1 MRSKGFSIREIDPP
15 FVKRPDESYDI
26 SMSDR
31 TVKFVHGREGVD
43 PFLGSYERKGKIV
56 IPTDSG
62 RSALVLALRHLG
74 GNGFSGTAWIP
85 AYSCPSLPAVF
96 RKSGIRL
103 RFYENSAGFKPVFP
117 GSGPS
122 RGDLLLI
129 IHYFGFPNHGALAW
143 FRSRSPEN
151 RPFLVEDCAGAS
163 LSGNVGLEGDFAL
176 FSFRKFFQVPDGGA
190 LVSSFPV
197 QADLAPPD
205 PRIEEKREKAFG
217 YLQKGEFEKGLSL
230 LEEAEAD
237 LEASFSSL
245 PRRPSSASWEKLN
258 AENFPEE
265 ARRRRVFG
273 KLILDH
279 LSRPAF
285 ESYGIRPLF
294 GSVGEDAAPLVFP
307 VRVAFDANRI
317 RFLLRKSGYECPS
330 LWRLNPALRF
340 SFPSAYALGERTVGL
355 PLPLQG
361 KDEDLELLFRSLE
374 MASR

>member
-1 MRSKGFSIREIDPP
+1 MRDETSKL
-15 FVKRPDESYDI
+15 
-26 SMSDR
+26 
-31 TVKFVHGREGVD
+31 VHRKEGVD
-43 PFLGSYERKGKIV
+43 PFLGSYESVGRVV

-62 RSALVLALRHLG
+62 RSALVLALRHLAR
-74 GNGFSGTAWIP
+74 NGFSGTAWLP

-117 GSGPS
+117 SSGPS

-129 IHYFGFPNHGALAW
+129 IHYFGFPNQGALGW
-143 FRSRSPEN
+143 FRARSPEN

-163 LSGNVGLEGDFAL
+163 LSRNVGFEADFAI

-190 LVSSFPV
+190 LVSRFPV
-197 QADLAPPD
+197 CSDLAPAD
-205 PRIEEKREKAFG
+205 SRIAEKRQQAFEC
-217 YLQKGEFEKGLSL
+217 LQKGDFEKGLSR

-237 LEASFSSL
+237 LEASFPSL

-258 AENFPEE
+258 AENFQGE
-265 ARRRRVFG
+265 ARRRRGFG
-273 KLILDH
+273 KLILEY
-279 LSRPAF
+279 LARPAY
-285 ESYGIRPLF
+285 ESCGIRPLF
-294 GSVGEDAAPLVFP
+294 RSVGEDAAPLVLP

-317 RFLLRKSGYECPS
+317 RFVLRKSGYECPS

-340 SFPSAYALGERTVGL
+340 SCPSAYALGERTIGL

-361 KDEDLELLFRSLE
+361 KDEDLELLLRSLE